1 MESLNVSAMITPG
14 PADWLWWPT
23 VFTPSANILAS
34 EFAYDCGLFQFV
46 SHPQFHV
53 AQRVPVEPK
62 QRLKNAKLPRQVQN
76 DVKIQWRLQNRPLL
90 RQNIQMEVKS
100 RWRLQNRP
108 LQKPLNQTHLTYA
121 STWEKAPLDD
131 DVESKLLLG
140 QTSKDQWESDSTD
153 VSDADFDCQRS
164 LLSDHEIEDMREPSC
179 VEEDWDTSIGWAH
192 TKHSQSL
199 DASHSRHID
208 TKFQGVWGR
217 ASIEKDSLT
226 WNEGETVRIDIV
238 SETQFSMTY
247 RDYQYSSRVF
257 LAELRGD
264 GQLHWSDGDVWFRQ
278 RELSEC
284 ASLAPKALP
293 PWLQKRHRRSC
304 GEKPMVLVK
313 REPAVRNSHE
323 LEKDESSERQCLT
336 LEVGHAIRSSPLAA
350 SAVAPVGIAVALA
363 PTQQD
368 MHRSGQ
374 GRIRSKADSHSSK
387 ATNSSNWVPPTHKLV
402 DDDAEDDDDEVA
414 GLLIKSSGPHKG
426 IVKWF
431 RGSYGWIDC
440 SEVKTAHNDCD
451 IFLHVSDCNFKPR
464 QGQEVDFFLTF
475 DDRGN
480 PKAVRVT
487 QAKAVK
493 IISGRDYFAARDAK
507 IAMRK
512 RQ

>member
-23 VFTPSANILAS
+23 VFTPSANMLAS

-46 SHPQFHV
+46 IHPQFHV
-53 AQRVPVEPK
+53 AQRVSVEPK
-62 QRLKNAKLPRQVQN
+62 QRLKNATLPRQVQN
-76 DVKIQWRLQNRPLL
+76 DVKIRWRLQNRPLP
-90 RQNIQMEVKS
+90 RQNVQMEVKS

-108 LQKPLNQTHLTYA
+108 LPKPLNHTALVTHTGM
-121 STWEKAPLDD
+121 WEKAPLDD
-131 DVESKLLLG
+131 DVESKLLLE

-164 LLSDHEIEDMREPSC
+164 LFSDHEVEDLREPAC
-179 VEEDWDTSIGWAH
+179 VEEDWDTIIDWAH
-192 TKHSQSL
+192 TKHPQSL

-208 TKFQGVWGR
+208 TKFQGVWGP
-217 ASIEKDSLT
+217 AFIDMDSLI

-238 SETQFSMTY
+238 SDTHFSMTY
-247 RDYQYSSRVF
+247 RDYQYASRVF
-257 LAELRGD
+257 LAEVRGD
-264 GQLHWSDGDVWFRQ
+264 GQLHWSDGDVWSRQ
-278 RELSEC
+278 RELSQC

-293 PWLQKRHRRSC
+293 PWLQKRPRRSY
-304 GEKPMVLVK
+304 GEKPMALVK
-313 REPAVRNSHE
+313 WEPAVGDSHE

-336 LEVGHAIRSSPLAA
+336 PEVGHAIRSSPLAA

-368 MHRSGQ
+368 IHRSGQ
-374 GRIRSKADSHSSK
+374 DRIRSNADRHSCK
-387 ATNSSNWVPPTHKLV
+387 ATNSSHRVPPSRKLV
-402 DDDAEDDDDEVA
+402 DDDDDDDDVA
-414 GLLIKSSGPHKG
+414 GLLIKSSGPYRG

-440 SEVKTAHNDCD
+440 SEVNTAHNDFD

-464 QGQEVDFFLTF
+464 QGHEVDFFLTF

-487 QAKAVK
+487 QATVVE
-493 IISGRDYFAARDAK
+493 ITSGRDYFAARDAK